1 MKSIDVKVKC
11 NSKYGLP
18 EYATT
23 GSSGLDICADI
34 PEFIILNPG
43 DRKLISTG
51 LYVAIPE
58 GFELQ
63 IRPRSGLALKN
74 GITVLNT
81 PGTIDSDY
89 RQEVCVIVANF
100 GNESFT
106 IKPGDRI
113 CQGVFAEVIKA
124 RLLLTDNLDETARK
138 GGFGSTGIN

>member
-1 MKSIDVKVKC
+1 MKSIDVKIKC
-11 NSKYGLP
+11 NSKHGLP
-18 EYATT
+18 EYATP

-34 PEFIILNPG
+34 PDFIIINPG
-43 DRKLISTG
+43 DRKLIGTG

-89 RQEVCVIVANF
+89 RQEVRVIVANF

-124 RLLLTDNLDETARK
+124 RLLPATDLDETSRK